1 MALSQDKHPA
11 TTHPFELPYN
21 GTVLPRFPYYTNQLP
36 YLLQIYIKYNNHHP
50 YSNLSH
56 QEPNPHPENHST
68 LNIQHLQQTK
78 VFTKQDIH
86 RKKIGRAHV

>member
-68 LNIQHLQQTK
+68 LHPLS
-78 VFTKQDIH
+78 
-86 RKKIGRAHV
+86 